1 MDNTNA
7 SKRYAAAVDIGGT
20 STRVALFDEDYN
32 LISRNQFATLSEDP
46 AENCRL
52 IAEQINAFDVPVVG
66 VGISC
71 PGILDTENGWMNLAS
86 NFGDAWIHFPL
97 AKTITDHTGAPAWI
111 ANDANLAALAE
122 AVVGEGKDKKIVQ
135 FLTISTGIG
144 GGMIVN
150 KEIFEGAHG
159 SCNEISNIVLNKDG
173 DVQGGLLPGAVE
185 AIASGTAIT
194 RKAKEAGLDV
204 AHAGEVNDLAVAGNE
219 TAAKIMD
226 EAKEA
231 LARMLSILIAVSDPD
246 IFILGGSVAM
256 KIDGY
261 VEDVQERTRAL
272 VYPVLQPTVDVRRST
287 LNEDSGL
294 IGAAA
299 LAFTKTERA
308 E

>member
-1 MDNTNA
+1 MDNTKD

-20 STRVALFDEDYN
+20 SSRVALFDEDYN
-32 LISRNQFATLSEDP
+32 LITRTQFPTLSDDP
-46 AENCRL
+46 QENCRL

-66 VGISC
+66 VGISV

-97 AKTITDHTGAPAWI
+97 AKTISDLTGVPAWI

-122 AVVGEGKDKKIVQ
+122 AAAGEGKDKKIVQ

-144 GGMIVN
+144 GGLIVN

-159 SCNEISNIVLNKDG
+159 CGNEISNIVLNKDG

-194 RKAKEAGLDV
+194 RKAKEAGLNV

-226 EAKEA
+226 EAKDA
-231 LARMLSILIAVSDPD
+231 LARMLAILIAVSDPD
-246 IFILGGSVAM
+246 IIILGGSVAM

-261 VEDVQERTRAL
+261 VEDVKERTKAL

-308 E
+308 